1 MVEPFGD
8 KVWGLRQLSEG
19 AQWDPLTVELPSER
33 PKPEAAMGWIIGAYA
48 ASPSTVAWDPAA
60 ESRFLAAISALPGF
74 RGLELPF
81 NGALHAHDEAWL
93 LRSLQSDWDIVITL
107 LPGTIARMKDDPMFG
122 LASTDDAG
130 RRKAL
135 SFTAQ
140 AREAVARLNDREG
153 RRAVLA
159 VEVHSAPRADAG
171 ASSVDAFT
179 ASLAELASW
188 DWEGAR
194 LVVEHCDA
202 LVSQHPPVKGFQ
214 TLSDEIRA
222 VQNVDADAGAPIGMV
237 INWGRSAIEERLP
250 DAAIRH
256 VREVRDVGLLC
267 GVFLSGCSAT
277 QSRLGPAWADVHLPA
292 AAEGS
297 RDPALEP
304 ASLLTRQRVAD
315 VLHEAGE
322 VSDAGFRG
330 LKVAAPR
337 TADVDLRIAT
347 VARSLTVVRA
357 ADEDA
362 RQSSP
367 PAR

>member
-1 MVEPFGD
+1 MSEEP
-8 KVWGLRQLSEG
+8 
-19 AQWDPLTVELPSER
+19 PC
-33 PKPEAAMGWIIGAYA
+33 EAATGWIIGAYV

-60 ESRFLAAISALPGF
+60 ESRFLGAVSALPGF

-81 NGALHAHDEAWL
+81 IGALHKHDEAWL
-93 LRSLQSDWDIVITL
+93 LRSLQPDWDIVITL

-202 LVSQHPPVKGFQ
+202 LVIEHPPVKGFQ

-222 VQNVDADAGAPIGMV
+222 IQDVNAIAGTSIGMV
-237 INWGRSAIEERLP
+237 INWGRSAIEDRLP
-250 DAAIRH
+250 DAARRH
-256 VREVRDVGLLC
+256 VREVREGGLLS

-297 RDPALEP
+297 HDPALEP
-304 ASLLTRQRVAD
+304 ASLLTRQRAAD
-315 VLHEAGE
+315 VLREAGE
-322 VSDAGFRG
+322 VTDPGFLG

-337 TADVDLRIAT
+337 TADLNLRIAT

-357 ADEDA
+357 ANEDA
-362 RQSSP
+362 LQSSP
-367 PAR
+367 LWGESAAHDSDRQPLVVSLHEPV